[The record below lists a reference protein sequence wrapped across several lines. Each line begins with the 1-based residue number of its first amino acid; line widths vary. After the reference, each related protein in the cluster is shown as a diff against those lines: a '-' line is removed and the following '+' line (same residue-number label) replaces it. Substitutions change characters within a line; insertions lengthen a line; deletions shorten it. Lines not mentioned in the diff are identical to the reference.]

1 MTSRKNNVRR
11 RVLVRKQ
18 KINPMPC
25 HGTVH
30 APASSD
36 VRLGTSAP
44 QQAFSQDELMNLGKR
59 AMVSFSSNPWSR
71 VARPVL
77 RQLGMP
83 QHLCSMIDCKTL
95 R

>member
-44 QQAFSQDELMNLGKR
+44 QQTFAQDKLMDLGKR
-59 AMVSFSSNPWSR
+59 VMIGFSNYPRSR

-83 QHLCSMIDCKTL
+83 QHMCSIIDSKTL